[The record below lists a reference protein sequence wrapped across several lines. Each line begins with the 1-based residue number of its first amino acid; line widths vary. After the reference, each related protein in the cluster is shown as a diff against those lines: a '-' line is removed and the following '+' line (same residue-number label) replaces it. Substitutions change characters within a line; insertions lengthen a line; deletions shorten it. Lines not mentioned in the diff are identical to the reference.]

1 MERAPGASPVLC
13 PHGNAPQTV
22 PAVRTTSQRHRRK
35 QVQTCTM
42 AASGRAVASGAQG
55 VTAAHQSLRLNS
67 QWPRPAPSWS
77 WPVCLRHPS
86 QHLCGHCAEGPLA
99 VMPECFQGRTCDSAA
114 KHSCFVIRT
123 QQSAST
129 KSCGDTGNK
138 QRAQQARSPRLGR
151 ALPFRPPARWGAPP
165 ARAGRALDAP

>member
-22 PAVRTTSQRHRRK
+22 PAVRTTSQRHRRR

-67 QWPRPAPSWS
+67 QWPRPDPHGHGQCAH
-77 WPVCLRHPS
+77 VTRHS
-86 QHLCGHCAEGPLA
+86 VSALKVLA

-123 QQSAST
+123 QHSAST

-151 ALPFRPPARWGAPP
+151 ALTLRPPARWGAPP